1 MRKFHLTLSII
12 LGFVM
17 VLGCALSPNAEQ
29 LLDQAG
35 PGGGMSQTAPIPGP
49 VPARPPR
56 LRATDTPA
64 AGEPGGW
71 DKVAAKRQADLSQLK
86 TESDELQKL
95 VASLPEQLEKMHNG
109 VLPAD
114 LVANLKKIEKLSKHI
129 RSEIQ

>member
-1 MRKFHLTLSII
+1 MRPFHPSLALIVGSVLI
-12 LGFVM
+12 LGCTMFPK
-17 VLGCALSPNAEQ
+17 AARSQN
-29 LLDQAG
+29 QAG
-35 PGGGMSQTAPIPGP
+35 PGGGTPQTAPTPGP

-56 LRATDTPA
+56 LHATDSPA

-95 VASLPEQLEKMHNG
+95 IAGLPDQLAKMHNG

-114 LVANLKKIEKLSKHI
+114 LVVNLKKIEKLSKHI